1 MIMEGQEILPNNSGQ
16 KTVSKTTPV
25 KSRSGISGSGS
36 SCKSPSKMVAVLEKA
51 ANDGQLFKAWY
62 VHKYFTYKR
71 IEMYPLLLCTV
82 LRYIDT

>member
-1 MIMEGQEILPNNSGQ
+1 MEGQEILPNNSGQ

-62 VHKYFTYKR
+62 VSILHIKVKNTFSVLF
-71 IEMYPLLLCTV
+71 LL
-82 LRYIDT
+82 

>member
-62 VHKYFTYKR
+62 VHTKYFTYVQYLDR
-71 IEMYPLLLCTV
+71 
-82 LRYIDT
+82 